1 MFFVIVRRRSRG
13 LVYYWCKRTLGIRL
27 CSCSPLRVTATL
39 KQARK
44 IRTRVACGLE
54 RRERTL
60 EAIGAPWDADASRRD
75 EDAS

>member
-1 MFFVIVRRRSRG
+1 MQPI
-13 LVYYWCKRTLGIRL
+13 K
-27 CSCSPLRVTATL
+27 SPATL
-39 KQARK
+39 KQACK

-60 EAIGAPWDADASRRD
+60 EAIGAPLDADASRRD